1 MNNLIENKKFRLLI
15 GASAL
20 MTLALLFV
28 PGLAHAIPGSGEF
41 ISTESTS
48 GRAITKLYDELVL
61 ICWGI
66 LILVEVLLIVAILK
80 FRRTEDNQN
89 PVQNHGNLVLEIGWT
104 LAVVVIQIYIAWIVL
119 DVMDETEVMPETEIT
134 VEAIAYQWGW
144 QFKYPDYDNMITD
157 DLVVPAHTNV
167 KLEVTSKDVIHAI
180 FIPALGVKIDAVPGR
195 YNYWWFNADGPVN
208 QVEYKAEKRKIVT
221 KTPLRTTRPEI
232 TSEIRN
238 MFKETAEKN
247 DGVSGLE
254 RRVKYLPKTPL
265 KLGEDRDLTKDS
277 PFTKYSG
284 VEYLGM
290 CAEICGTG
298 HSRMYFR
305 TVAMTK
311 TSFEQWVFDQKNKGG
326 AADGKV
332 LYEAKC
338 ASCHGAEGKGTPPA
352 FPPLIGTKWMEKDN
366 AAMHIEVVLVGSSAT
381 SLKGSTNIL
390 GQEYAGVMAAWNDAF
405 NDEEI
410 AALVNHERTSWGNDG
425 GEVTAADVEKKRAA
439 LGLPPFP
446 AGGETPISDTK
457 LLANGRAQYSA
468 CSSCHG
474 IAGVSSI
481 PGVPNLK
488 ANPTVLA
495 DTKKT
500 ISIITNGID
509 TPKYNGACPPM
520 ATSSSAYNLSSLLT
534 YIRKSFGNE
543 RSSVQPSEA
552 RRLRN
557 ELEK

>member
-1 MNNLIENKKFRLLI
+1 MNNLLENKKFRWLV
-15 GASAL
+15 GSSVL

-28 PGLAHAIPGSGEF
+28 PGIANAIPGSGDF

-48 GRAITKLYDELVL
+48 GRAITDLYDELVL

-66 LILVEVLLIVAILK
+66 LILVEVLLVVAILK
-80 FRRTEDNQN
+80 FRRTKDNQN
-89 PVQNHGNLVLEIGWT
+89 PVQNHGNLVMEIGWT
-104 LAVVVIQIYIAWIVL
+104 LAVVVVQIYIAWIVL
-119 DVMDETEVMPETEIT
+119 DVMDETEIMPETQIT

-144 QFKYPDYDNMITD
+144 QFKYPEYDNMITD
-157 DLVVPAHTNV
+157 DLVIPAHKNV
-167 KLEVTSKDVIHAI
+167 KLEVTSKDVIHSI

-208 QVEYKAEKRKIVT
+208 QVEYDAQKREQVVKA
-221 KTPLRTTRPEI
+221 PLRTTRPEI
-232 TSEIRN
+232 VSTVKN

-254 RRVKYLPKTPL
+254 RQVKYLPKTGL
-265 KLGEDRDLTKDS
+265 KLGEDRVLSTSS
-277 PFTKYSG
+277 PYEKYSA
-284 VEYLGM
+284 VEYIGM
-290 CAEICGTG
+290 CTEICGAG

-305 TVAMTK
+305 TVAMTE
-311 TSFEQWVFDQKNKGG
+311 TDFNQWVFDQKNQGG

-332 LYEAKC
+332 IYEAKC
-338 ASCHGAEGKGTPPA
+338 ASCHGADGAGTPPT
-352 FPPLIGTKWMEKDN
+352 FPPLIGTKWMEKAN
-366 AAMHIEVVLVGSSAT
+366 ADMHIEVVLVGSNAT

-390 GQEYAGVMAAWNDAF
+390 GQDYNGVMAAWNDAL

-410 AALVNHERTSWGNDG
+410 AAVVNHERTSWGNEG
-425 GEVTAADVEKKRAA
+425 GEVTPKDVAIKRDA

-446 AGGETPISDTK
+446 AGGAAPIPDAK
-457 LLANGRAQYSA
+457 LMANGRDQYSA

-474 IAGVSSI
+474 VAGVSSI

-488 ANPTVLA
+488 ANPTVLT
-495 DTKKT
+495 DTKKV
-500 ISIITNGID
+500 ISIVTQGLD
-509 TPKYNGACPPM
+509 TPRHKGSCPPM
-520 ATSSSAYNLSSLLT
+520 ATSSDSYNLSSLLT
-534 YIRKSFGNE
+534 YIRKSFGNK